1 MKKARR
7 LEYLDQLERVL
18 NNEIKREVY
27 KREGLLA
34 AIDSVHI
41 ARSVQVDPDSSLLNV
56 VSGDAGIAVGSIFDV
71 SVLEK
76 SK

>member
-1 MKKARR
+1 MAPGPRPD
-7 LEYLDQLERVL
+7 LGMLRVD
-18 NNEIKREVY
+18 E
-27 KREGLLA
+27 LLA

-41 ARSVQVDPDSSLLNV
+41 ARSVQVDSDSSLLNV
-56 VSGDAGIAVGSIFDV
+56 VSGAAGIAVGSVFDV